1 MVELV
6 EAWQVLCLTKQLFE
20 LGNTVSL
27 HLSPLEQFLAVLE
40 PVEQH

>member
-6 EAWQVLCLTKQLFE
+6 EAWQVLCLTKELFE
-20 LGNTVSL
+20 LGNTL
-27 HLSPLEQFLAVLE
+27 CFHLAPLDQFFAVLE